1 MEKMS
6 LTWCLFWLLFGF
18 FRSSSIHGEAF
29 AQNVTGN
36 FPYPYQAAL
45 GQNPFPMPINQPF
58 PGVMPFPPYPY
69 GPLGGSPWG
78 GQPHFPGYPQQ
89 YPGYPQ
95 PVGAGFP
102 GWSAQDMNKPQANG
116 AMVRNGAGDNTA
128 NISVEILDV
137 SPEYQRQ
144 LLGWPVEESS
154 TKPRAFKPRY
164 KVDVDSHTTNYTQIL
179 ANLTKP
185 IITEKKYV
193 TSIRKSFVYDPS
205 KPDNNKPINIHL
217 VNGQQVTTLP
227 PTTTT
232 ESENVEGITSW
243 YDSANGTNVTSI
255 IPKGRRFI
263 DVPISCAEGRQIAH
277 NGRCLSIFL
286 LKSPL
291 VEETENKNSSEA
303 AP

>member
-1 MEKMS
+1 MEKMP
-6 LTWCLFWLLFGF
+6 LAWCLFWLLFGF

-29 AQNVTGN
+29 A
-36 FPYPYQAAL
+36 QAAL

-102 GWSAQDMNKPQANG
+102 GWSAQDRFLDMNKPQANG
-116 AMVRNGAGDNTA
+116 AMVQNGAGDNTA
-128 NISVEILDV
+128 NIPVEILDV

-144 LLGWPVEESS
+144 LLGWPAEESS